1 MEKRMIDTISYFV
14 VHMYISGILFLTTTY
29 IYFKTSVIQINKK
42 YKSWVTISIG
52 CAIISVAYA
61 LFYMVN
67 VSLAQIISYI
77 YPSVFYILFERKQ
90 VKTKWLICF
99 FASCFTRVLQQLV
112 FLLFSFIVAIINPK
126 RVLFSLIP
134 IYAIVFLCAFSL
146 LKTKRLK
153 KGFQFFQNES
163 KLGIGL
169 FIAGIMFFLQGIIY
183 SYDYYEESATMIFV
197 VFSALYISGFGLY
210 LWIRR
215 SITAH
220 YRERLQLKSEEHFKE
235 LLKEK
240 ELENAKLTQSNELL
254 AKVVHR
260 DNHLMA
266 SLDISINNYFESGD
280 KEFKDDLLR
289 EIQTLA
295 KERGELIENEQRD
308 SKLLPTTGN
317 LLTDGAINDLY
328 IKAVAHGIDF
338 NLTVSKTV
346 DAIIGKC
353 ISQTDLQTL
362 LCDHIKD
369 AIIAVDAAENDKG
382 KIMVDFSV
390 KNENY
395 QITVFD
401 SGVDFEIDTLAK
413 LGKERVTTHAD
424 NGGSGIGFMTTF
436 ETLRKA
442 YASLMI
448 TEFAHKTPF
457 SKSVSIIFDGENSFI
472 IQSYR
477 SDILN
482 TAINRDDVVII

>member
-1 MEKRMIDTISYFV
+1 MIDTISYFV

-220 YRERLQLKSEEHFKE
+220 YRERLQARSEEHFQE
-235 LLKEK
+235 LIKEK
-240 ELENAKLTQSNELL
+240 EEENTKLTQSNEFL

-266 SLDISINNYFESGD
+266 SLDSSINAYFESGN

-295 KERGELIENEQRD
+295 KERGELIKKEQRD
-308 SKLLPTTGN
+308 SKLLPSTGN
-317 LLTDGAINDLY
+317 SLIDGTIGDLY

-338 NLTVSKTV
+338 DLTVSETV
-346 DAIIGKC
+346 DEIIGKY
-353 ISQTDLQTL
+353 ISQTELQTL

-369 AIIAVDAAENDKG
+369 AVIAVDAAG
-382 KIMVDFSV
+382 KDNGRILVELSV
-390 KNENY
+390 KNGDY
-395 QITVFD
+395 TIAVFD
-401 SGVDFEIDTLAK
+401 NGADFEAETLSK
-413 LGKERVTTHAD
+413 LGNERVTTHAE

-442 YASLMI
+442 HASLII
-448 TEFAHKTPF
+448 TEFENKIPF
-457 SKSVSIIFDGENSFI
+457 SKSVSFMFNGENSFI
-472 IQSYR
+472 IKSYR
-477 SDILN
+477 AEQLKA
-482 TAINRDDVVII
+482 AINREDVVIM

>member
-1 MEKRMIDTISYFV
+1 MGDIIIYCLLNLYMSSV
-14 VHMYISGILFLTTTY
+14 LFLTTSY
-29 IYFKTSVIQINKK
+29 AYFKSSIAPINKLYHNKFTLAVGCLVISVIFSILYPVNIGIAQL
-42 YKSWVTISIG
+42 ISF
-52 CAIISVAYA
+52 VYPA
-61 LFYMVN
+61 LFF
-67 VSLAQIISYI
+67 
-77 YPSVFYILFERKQ
+77 SVFEKNRRKTTSLTCFILSAF
-90 VKTKWLICF
+90 I
-99 FASCFTRVLQQLV
+99 RVL
-112 FLLFSFIVAIINPK
+112 LFIPTIMVSSVLAIFNYPK
-126 RVLFSLIP
+126 QVLFSLI
-134 IYAIVFLCAFSL
+134 IMYGLTFVLTVLL
-146 LKTKRLK
+146 LKIKRLK
-153 KGFQFFQNES
+153 RGFQFLQNE
-163 KLGIGL
+163 KHLGLGL
-169 FIAGIMFFLQGIIY
+169 VISGIIFIILGLVY
-183 SYDYYEESATMIFV
+183 TYDYTSFTHTYLVIIALG
-197 VFSALYISGFGLY
+197 LYISGFGLFI
-210 LWIRR
+210 WIRR

-220 YRERLQLKSEEHFKE
+220 YRERLQLKSEEHFQS
-235 LLKEK
+235 LLQEK
-240 ELENAKLTQSNELL
+240 EIENQKLNQTNEYL

-260 DNHLMA
+260 DNHLMSA
-266 SLDISINNYFESGD
+266 LDTSIKAYFESD
-280 KEFKDDLLR
+280 NEQDKDDLLR

-346 DAIIGKC
+346 DEVIGKY

-369 AIIAVDAAENDKG
+369 AIIAVDATENNKG
-382 KIMVDFSV
+382 KILVDFSV

-477 SDILN
+477 SETLKA
-482 TAINRDDVVII
+482 AITREDVVII

>member
-1 MEKRMIDTISYFV
+1 MKELLLDWIACLYMS
-14 VHMYISGILFLTTTY
+14 SALFLTTTFV
-29 IYFKTSVIQINKK
+29 YFKTSVTPINKIYHRKLTIIVGCLLISVTFSSLYQIN
-42 YKSWVTISIG
+42 SGI
-52 CAIISVAYA
+52 
-61 LFYMVN
+61 
-67 VSLAQIISYI
+67 AQIISFL
-77 YPSVFYILFERKQ
+77 YPPVFFSLFENQRRMKSFS
-90 VKTKWLICF
+90 ICF
-99 FASCFTRVLQQLV
+99 ILSAFTRIVMLV
-112 FLLFSFIVAIINPK
+112 PSIVVSMILVILNYSKGLF
-126 RVLFSLIP
+126 FSLII
-134 IYAIVFLCAFSL
+134 IYTLMFILSYFL
-146 LKTKRLK
+146 LKIKRLR
-153 KGFQFFQNES
+153 KGIQFFQNE
-163 KLGIGL
+163 KYLGLGLIISGIIFAILGFVYTYDYTLFPHAYLVIIMIGL
-169 FIAGIMFFLQGIIY
+169 F
-183 SYDYYEESATMIFV
+183 
-197 VFSALYISGFGLY
+197 ISGFGLY

-220 YRERLQLKSEEHFKE
+220 YRERLQLKSEEHYQE

-240 ELENAKLTQSNELL
+240 ELENEKLSQSNEFL

-260 DNHLMA
+260 DNHLMSA
-266 SLDISINNYFESGD
+266 LNNSINAYFDSNG
-280 KEFKDDLLR
+280 KQLNDDLLR

-295 KERGELIENEQRD
+295 KERGELIEKEQRD
-308 SKLLPTTGN
+308 FKLLPTTGN
-317 LLTDGAINDLY
+317 LLIDGAVNDLY
-328 IKAVAHGIDF
+328 IKASAHGIDF
-338 NLTVSKTV
+338 NLTVSETV
-346 DAIIGKC
+346 DAIIGKY
-353 ISQTDLQTL
+353 IPQIDLQTL

-382 KIMVDFSV
+382 KILVDFSV

-436 ETLRKA
+436 ETLCKA

-477 SDILN
+477 SDILK

>member
-1 MEKRMIDTISYFV
+1 MKELLLDWIACLYMS
-14 VHMYISGILFLTTTY
+14 SALFLTTTFV
-29 IYFKTSVIQINKK
+29 YFKTSVTPINKIYHRKLTIIVGCLLISVTFSSLYQIN
-42 YKSWVTISIG
+42 SGI
-52 CAIISVAYA
+52 
-61 LFYMVN
+61 
-67 VSLAQIISYI
+67 AQIISFL
-77 YPSVFYILFERKQ
+77 YPPVFFSLFENQRRMKSFS
-90 VKTKWLICF
+90 ICF
-99 FASCFTRVLQQLV
+99 ILSAFTRIVMLV
-112 FLLFSFIVAIINPK
+112 PSIVVSMILVILNYSKGLF
-126 RVLFSLIP
+126 FSLII
-134 IYAIVFLCAFSL
+134 IYTLMFILSYFL
-146 LKTKRLK
+146 LKIKRLR
-153 KGFQFFQNES
+153 KGIQFFQNE
-163 KLGIGL
+163 KYLGLGLIISGIIFAILGFVYTYDYTLFPHAYLVIIMIGL
-169 FIAGIMFFLQGIIY
+169 F
-183 SYDYYEESATMIFV
+183 
-197 VFSALYISGFGLY
+197 ISGFGLY

-220 YRERLQLKSEEHFKE
+220 YRERLQLKSEEHYPE

-240 ELENAKLTQSNELL
+240 ELENEKLSQSNEFL

-260 DNHLMA
+260 DNHLMSA
-266 SLDISINNYFESGD
+266 LSNSINAYFDSNGKQLD
-280 KEFKDDLLR
+280 DDLLR

-295 KERGELIENEQRD
+295 KERGELIEREQRA
-308 SKLLPTTGN
+308 SKLLPSTGN
-317 LLTDGAINDLY
+317 LVIDGAVNDLY
-328 IKAVAHGIDF
+328 IKAAAHGIDF

-346 DAIIGKC
+346 DEVIEKY

-382 KIMVDFSV
+382 RILVDFSV

-395 QITVFD
+395 QITIFD
-401 SGVDFEIDTLAK
+401 SGVDFELDILTK
-413 LGKERVTTHAD
+413 LGRERVTTHAD

-477 SDILN
+477 SDILK